1 MPVLVVDD
9 FSNMRSTLRQMLL
22 SAGYEDVDMAA
33 TGEDAVEKL
42 GQRRYEI
49 VLCDYNLGEGLDGQ
63 QVLDLA
69 RDRGLIDL
77 STLFIMVTA
86 ETTSDMVMGAV
97 ESIPDG
103 YLSKPFTKDLLAVR
117 LARGIRRKQ
126 PLKALDPLLRRG
138 ELEAALAAVGRML
151 EAGEGQASD
160 LLRLRAHWAVRTGAT
175 AVAQEAAATAW
186 DHSRAPWAGTL
197 LADLEIG
204 SGDAGAAE
212 ARYREVIRET
222 PQFMPAHDRLC
233 DLLRQTG
240 RCGEALELLKAAA
253 ERSPKSL
260 ERQRLL
266 GRLAMEQGEPETAL
280 QAWRRVIRIA
290 RQMGQEHPSD
300 HAGRI
305 AAMIATGARRQARQA
320 VRDLDASFA
329 RHPDQ
334 AWYSVLARLQL
345 AAGGAAGEL
354 EDALARLE
362 TLPTE
367 SMPEDIRQPLNQAL
381 ETLGQR

>member
-22 SAGYEDVDMAA
+22 SAGYEDIDMAA
-33 TGEDAVEKL
+33 SGEDAIDKL
-42 GQRRYEI
+42 GQRRYAV

-77 STLFIMVTA
+77 SALFIMVTA

-126 PLKALDPLLRRG
+126 PLKALDPLLRQG
-138 ELEAALAAVGRML
+138 DLEAATAAAGRML

-160 LLRLRAHWAVRTGAT
+160 LLRLRAQWASRTGANG
-175 AVAQEAAATAW
+175 VAREAAATAW
-186 DHSRAPWAGTL
+186 DHSRAAWAGTL
-197 LADLEIG
+197 LADLEAA
-204 SGDAGAAE
+204 SGDAVAAE
-212 ARYREVIRET
+212 SRYREVIRET

-233 DLLRQTG
+233 ELLQQTE
-240 RCGEALELLKAAA
+240 RRGEALELFKAAA

-260 ERQRLL
+260 ERQRAL
-266 GRLAMEQGEPETAL
+266 GRLALEQGEPETAL
-280 QAWRRVIRIA
+280 QAWRRAIRLA
-290 RQMGQEHPSD
+290 RQTGQEHPSD

-320 VRDLDASFA
+320 VRDLDTSFA
-329 RHPDQ
+329 RHPDRD
-334 AWYSVLARLQL
+334 WYAVLARLQL
-345 AAGGAAGEL
+345 AAGGAAGEV
-354 EDALARLE
+354 EDALGDLE
-362 TLPTE
+362 SLPAE
-367 SMPEDIRQPLNQAL
+367 RMPEDIRQPLNQVL
-381 ETLGQR
+381 EALGQR